1 MDVLVPI
8 LVQLIAGGAG
18 GSVLGQLA
26 KSLSLGS
33 VGDAVLGA
41 IGGVVGTFLTGLLP
55 NFDTLLGASSA
66 TSATDLGALA
76 GQGAV
81 ALIIGGVLTAMVG
94 TVKSFMVKDKALR

>member
-8 LVQLIAGGAG
+8 VVQLIAGGAG

-26 KSLSLGS
+26 RSLSLGP
-33 VGDAVLGA
+33 VGDSIVGA
-41 IGGVVGTFLTGLLP
+41 IGGVLGTFLTGLLP

-66 TSATDLGALA
+66 TSAMDLGALA

-81 ALIIGGVLTAMVG
+81 ALIIGGALTAMVG
-94 TVKSFMVKDKALR
+94 TVKSFMVKGRAMR